1 MSNLYHTF
9 IGPQGALSTTARA
22 QHDETHKRRIKGSF
36 DIFDRFRRCKTG
48 HRQLFYSTCFYKKEE
63 IQMADFEDSDDSS
76 EDLAPQTV
84 AKSGKKRKRDKSS
97 GKNKKSKK
105 NRNLFDDSAVLSGSE
120 DDDEDEEE
128 DDDENNDYE
137 KDDFVVGEEDDV
149 DENKA
154 KGDLS
159 DSDDSDDDDDDN
171 GRSRKKEGTKRIR
184 RMKDKYQLTE
194 DDLDLIREGRG
205 EPVARRNDA
214 EVDQSRGGVRSSDA
228 AGLQNQLFGD
238 DDELDEGPYTRNSRK
253 DRQEDFF
260 DVDYDDDN
268 FIVDDVHGQDG
279 YGMPRPRKGGSQKY
293 SDYEADENREAVTM
307 GMIEDAVD
315 IFGSDFIEAMQ
326 REKEDRDEDDDEAK
340 QRFKE
345 KGVGVDLAMDS
356 DVEVESDDD
365 MSDDDDELDE
375 EAAKLKRDKRTLRKL
390 RKKKRDEARKARLR
404 KAFEPVQLAENFCT
418 EKDDKIRESD
428 IPERYFDWKTPYH
441 EDLSE
446 VQEEAYWIMSRI
458 PEISAEY
465 NSIPLQIPM
474 SEDNDEM
481 QDPSE
486 RKREDILN
494 SISEALKFM
503 HKDKLEPEFIRR
515 YRGDIVTS
523 KAVRNNLYEI
533 FDEDTKYDQLVF
545 SRNRVSNMLR
555 TMNDSS
561 KTEEIAENFNVLTEQ
576 LGVDV
581 VAAKKKLDDALK
593 QQKEAQESLEKLN
606 ITDKEKDNDNDEL
619 FGDDD
624 EEDNEKVRVSLHLF
638 SQ

>member
-1 MSNLYHTF
+1 
-9 IGPQGALSTTARA
+9 
-22 QHDETHKRRIKGSF
+22 
-36 DIFDRFRRCKTG
+36 
-48 HRQLFYSTCFYKKEE
+48 
-63 IQMADFEDSDDSS
+63 MADFEDSDDSS

-84 AKSGKKRKRDKSS
+84 AKSGKKRKREKSS

-128 DDDENNDYE
+128 EDDENNDYE
-137 KDDFVVGEEDDV
+137 KDDFVVGEEDDE
-149 DENKA
+149 DDNKA

-238 DDELDEGPYTRNSRK
+238 DDELDEGSYTRNSRK

-293 SDYEADENREAVTM
+293 ADYEADENREAVTM

-326 REKEDRDEDDDEAK
+326 REKEDRDEDDYEAK

-345 KGVGVDLAMDS
+345 KGVGVDLAVDS

-390 RKKKRDEARKARLR
+390 RKKKRDEARKSRLR

-428 IPERYFDWKTPYH
+428 IPERFFDWKTPYH

-515 YRGDIVTS
+515 YRADIVTS

-545 SRNRVSNMLR
+545 SRNRVSNMLK

>member
-1 MSNLYHTF
+1 
-9 IGPQGALSTTARA
+9 
-22 QHDETHKRRIKGSF
+22 
-36 DIFDRFRRCKTG
+36 
-48 HRQLFYSTCFYKKEE
+48 
-63 IQMADFEDSDDSS
+63 MADFEDSDDSS

-84 AKSGKKRKRDKSS
+84 AKSGKKRKREKSS

-128 DDDENNDYE
+128 EDDENNDYE
-137 KDDFVVGEEDDV
+137 KDDFVVGEEDDE
-149 DENKA
+149 DDNKA

-238 DDELDEGPYTRNSRK
+238 DDELDEGSYTRNSRK

-293 SDYEADENREAVTM
+293 ADYEADENREAVTM

-326 REKEDRDEDDDEAK
+326 REKEDRDEDDYEAK

-345 KGVGVDLAMDS
+345 KGVGVDLAVDS

-390 RKKKRDEARKARLR
+390 RKKKRDEARKSRLR

-428 IPERYFDWKTPYH
+428 IPERFFDWKTPYH

-515 YRGDIVTS
+515 YRADIVTS

>member
-1 MSNLYHTF
+1 
-9 IGPQGALSTTARA
+9 
-22 QHDETHKRRIKGSF
+22 
-36 DIFDRFRRCKTG
+36 
-48 HRQLFYSTCFYKKEE
+48 
-63 IQMADFEDSDDSS
+63 MADFEDSDDSS

-84 AKSGKKRKRDKSS
+84 AKSGKKRKREKSS

-128 DDDENNDYE
+128 EDDENNDYE
-137 KDDFVVGEEDDV
+137 KDDFVVGEEDDE
-149 DENKA
+149 DDNKA

-238 DDELDEGPYTRNSRK
+238 DDELDEGSYTRNSRK

-293 SDYEADENREAVTM
+293 ADYEADENREAVTM

-326 REKEDRDEDDDEAK
+326 REKEDRDEDDYEAK

-345 KGVGVDLAMDS
+345 KGVGVDLAVDS

-390 RKKKRDEARKARLR
+390 RKKKRDEARKSRLR

-428 IPERYFDWKTPYH
+428 IPERFFDWKTPYH

-465 NSIPLQIPM
+465 NSIPPQIPM

-515 YRGDIVTS
+515 YRADIVTS